1 MQQKK
6 LLIINKLGLHTRAA
20 AKFVAITNIYQSD
33 IEIIHKDKKTS
44 GKSIIGLMTLSAC
57 EGSEIEI
64 IINGEDEEQLMQ
76 AVEKLIINKF
86 NESQ

>member
-6 LLIINKLGLHTRAA
+6 ILIINKLGLHTRAA
-20 AKFVAITNIYQSD
+20 AKFVAITNNFKSD
-33 IEIIHKDKKTS
+33 IEITYKDKKAS
-44 GKSIIGLMTLSAC
+44 GRSIIGLMTLSASQ
-57 EGSEIEI
+57 GSEIEI
-64 IINGEDEEQLMQ
+64 IIDGEDEEQLML